1 VDLATLLDLWSGS
14 QGALHVYVH
23 GPFGPSRPGSS
34 DPVGVEP
41 APDGDAGLYER
52 YYDDYLPA
60 VARPF
65 LPMLEARPVAN
76 YLFGGGTASR
86 MRPDTMRSV
95 FALFPGFQG
104 VRSKT
109 FEIHPAC
116 WSEEQLDVLAEHAFN
131 CCIVGV
137 HSFDER
143 VLERQRRIPAPFER
157 IRELCRAVRGR
168 GMWLAVDLTYRMD
181 PIDADAIFQRDL
193 ERVGAL
199 EGDVLRLALPR
210 SEATNRAIAKA
221 FYQRIVDSGL
231 GRGYRWEGS
240 DPGWVQS
247 DAQHCF
253 RYVRKDV
260 SLDVYRREIFP
271 FVLSGDEASKLPHRT
286 DLPSVL
292 GLGSWRNP
300 RRRTFSNIRDERKT
314 VCYVEVNEDWAPGY
328 YVVYE
333 RYVRDFYDE
342 CLEQLDQFRRIG
354 PPPRGVRIVLQ
365 PIQAEGAPGSA
376 PQVHVGV
383 AWDYRTRDVDE
394 YLTQLRQMF
403 PDWIWPSE

>member
-1 VDLATLLDLWSGS
+1 MSEANPVETYGGLDRRVDLDTLLDLWSGS
-14 QGALHVYVH
+14 QGTLHVYVH

-34 DPVGVEP
+34 DPVGGEP
-41 APDGDAGLYER
+41 APDADAGRYER

-60 VARPF
+60 VVRPF

-86 MRPDTMRSV
+86 MRPETMRRV
-95 FALFPGFQG
+95 FALFPGFQE

-116 WSEEQLDVLAEHAFN
+116 WSEEQLDVLAEHGFN

-137 HSFDER
+137 DSFDER
-143 VLERQRRIPAPFER
+143 VLERQRRIHAPFES
-157 IRELCRAVRGR
+157 IRELCRAIRGR

-181 PIDADAIFQRDL
+181 PIDADAIFKRDL

-199 EGDVLRLALPR
+199 EGDVLRLGLPR
-210 SEATNRAIAKA
+210 SEATNRAITKS
-221 FYQRIVDSGL
+221 FYQRVVDSGL

-240 DPGWVQS
+240 EPGWVQS
-247 DAQHCF
+247 DAQHC
-253 RYVRKDV
+253 
-260 SLDVYRREIFP
+260 
-271 FVLSGDEASKLPHRT
+271 
-286 DLPSVL
+286 LPSVL

-300 RRRTFSNIRDERKT
+300 QRRTFSNIRDERKT
-314 VCYVEVNEDWAPGY
+314 VCYVEVNEDWAAEY

-333 RYVRDFYDE
+333 SYVRDFYDE

-354 PPPRGVRIVLQ
+354 PPPRGLRVVLQ
-365 PIQAEGAPGSA
+365 PIQAEGAAGSA

-394 YLTQLRQMF
+394 YLAQLRQMF
-403 PDWIWPSE
+403 PHWIWPSE